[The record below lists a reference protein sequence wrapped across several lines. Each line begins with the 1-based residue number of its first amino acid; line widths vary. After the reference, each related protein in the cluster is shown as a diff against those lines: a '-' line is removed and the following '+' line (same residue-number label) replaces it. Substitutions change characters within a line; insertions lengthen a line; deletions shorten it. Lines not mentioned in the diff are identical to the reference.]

1 MKVKEKYYLKATEEF
16 DAGDV
21 EKALWSKAVAQSEGD
36 EDKAKY
42 RYIEERAARLHSE
55 NEGIFQIKKIEY
67 LAFLPIVLT
76 SLWILGFDNL
86 KVEGFV
92 GVTVVIILPTV
103 LLTLLFERLIKDQ
116 MKLDESETT
125 LIEYRSKFR
134 FFCSVLA
141 SIIVII
147 LLE

>member
-42 RYIEERAARLHSE
+42 RYIEERAAQLHSE

-67 LAFLPIVLT
+67 LAFLPIVLS
-76 SLWILGFDNL
+76 SLWFIEFDIPDDL
-86 KVEGFV
+86 LEVIAI
-92 GVTVVIILPTV
+92 IILPTV
-103 LLTLLFERLIKDQ
+103 LLTLILERLIKKQ

-125 LIEYRSKFR
+125 LIEYKSKFR

-141 SIIVII
+141 SIIII
-147 LLE
+147 GLDL

>member
-134 FFCSVLA
+134 FFCSVLV
-141 SIIVII
+141 SMIWI
-147 LLE
+147 LLDF

>member
-103 LLTLLFERLIKDQ
+103 LLTLLFESLIKDQ

-134 FFCSVLA
+134 FFCTVLV
-141 SIIVII
+141 SMILI
-147 LLE
+147 LLDF